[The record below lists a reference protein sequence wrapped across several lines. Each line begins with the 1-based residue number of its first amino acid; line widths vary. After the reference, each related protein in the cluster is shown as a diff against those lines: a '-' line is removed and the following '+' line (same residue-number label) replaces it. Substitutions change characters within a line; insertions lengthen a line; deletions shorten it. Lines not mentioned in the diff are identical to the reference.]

1 MSQTPTLAPGIGINV
16 ATLLETRLLV
26 QASSGGGKSW
36 ALRRLLEQTANHV
49 QHLIIDPEGEFA
61 TLREKFDYIVAAPH
75 DGDALAHPRTAALLA
90 RRLLETGVSAVL
102 DIYDLKAHERQT
114 FVRLFCEAMVNAPRS
129 LWRPALLVI
138 DEAHVFCLDE
148 ETEILTPVGWRKH
161 HEIDAGHEA
170 ITFDPAAGSYGQ
182 EKIRRVIR
190 KQHAGPMVRLRSDG
204 IDCVVTPE
212 HRVVLRRE
220 QRAKNRR
227 RLYDWSFCDA
237 NRVPCHSYI
246 PSGGAPF
253 GKGCGLSANQ
263 IRALGWIIT
272 DGSIDRTKRYLSIEQ
287 AVTTVKK
294 GERITERMDAVLSE
308 VGCVGR
314 YVTPSK
320 VAKDGIRRAE
330 SITYYL
336 GVELS
341 TELLEWLG
349 ADIHR
354 VPRAILESGS
364 KEELEA
370 LYEGL
375 LEGDGTAVNG
385 GWKVFYPGHNEGLA
399 DDFQELA
406 TRLSIS
412 TTKKF
417 NTSTGQWN
425 VLISKRRHHYVRKPE
440 TAHYDGLVWCIT
452 VPSGAFVAR
461 RRGKVFVTGNCPE
474 GSRSESAGAVIDVVT
489 RGRKHGFGTVLA
501 TQRLSKLHKDAAAE
515 MGNKLI
521 GRTGLDIDVKRAAD
535 ELGMSPRDA
544 MDALRKLQPGEFFA
558 FGPALAMAP
567 TRIAVGAV
575 STRHP
580 KAGERLLSP
589 PPAPSEKI
597 RAALRE
603 LADLPAAAEEEAKTV
618 DDLRREVSDL
628 KRRLAAAEKRPPV
641 DESALTSA
649 KVEID
654 NLRARLDSLNAAL
667 SSVKQTAASALAM
680 QTPRAAP
687 RMHAEQWSPEELE
700 RIAKRANGPITL
712 NRAPETKANVSEG
725 VTGAKKRILDALAQ
739 LEVFG
744 LTTPDRRT
752 VAAHA
757 GINPNGGYTSN
768 TIGALR
774 TAGLLE
780 YPTSGALALTD
791 AGRRVAT
798 YPEKPPT
805 LADLHAS
812 WLSIVSG
819 IQQRILKA
827 VIDAHPE
834 ALSRQALAATVG
846 ASEDGGYFTN
856 SIGALRTLG
865 AIDYPRKGW
874 VVATEAVFP
883 KCS

>member
-138 DEAHVFCLDE
+138 DEAHVFC
-148 ETEILTPVGWRKH
+148 
-161 HEIDAGHEA
+161 
-170 ITFDPAAGSYGQ
+170 
-182 EKIRRVIR
+182 
-190 KQHAGPMVRLRSDG
+190 
-204 IDCVVTPE
+204 
-212 HRVVLRRE
+212 
-220 QRAKNRR
+220 
-227 RLYDWSFCDA
+227 
-237 NRVPCHSYI
+237 
-246 PSGGAPF
+246 
-253 GKGCGLSANQ
+253 
-263 IRALGWIIT
+263 
-272 DGSIDRTKRYLSIEQ
+272 
-287 AVTTVKK
+287 
-294 GERITERMDAVLSE
+294 
-308 VGCVGR
+308 
-314 YVTPSK
+314 
-320 VAKDGIRRAE
+320 
-330 SITYYL
+330 
-336 GVELS
+336 
-341 TELLEWLG
+341 
-349 ADIHR
+349 
-354 VPRAILESGS
+354 
-364 KEELEA
+364 
-370 LYEGL
+370 
-375 LEGDGTAVNG
+375 
-385 GWKVFYPGHNEGLA
+385 
-399 DDFQELA
+399 
-406 TRLSIS
+406 
-412 TTKKF
+412 
-417 NTSTGQWN
+417 
-425 VLISKRRHHYVRKPE
+425 
-440 TAHYDGLVWCIT
+440 
-452 VPSGAFVAR
+452 
-461 RRGKVFVTGNCPE
+461 PE
-474 GSRSESAGAVIDVVT
+474 GGRSESGGAVIDVVT
-489 RGRKHGFGTVLA
+489 RGRKRGFGTVLA

-618 DDLRREVSDL
+618 DDLRREVADL
-628 KRRLAAAEKRPPV
+628 KRRLVAAEKRAPV
-641 DESALTSA
+641 DESALKESRSEVA
-649 KVEID
+649 
-654 NLRARLDSLNAAL
+654 NLRARIDSLHAAL
-667 SSVKQTAASALAM
+667 SSVQQTAASALAM
-680 QTPRAAP
+680 PTPKAAP
-687 RMHAEQWSPEELE
+687 RVYAEQWSPEELE
-700 RIAKRANGPITL
+700 KIAKRADGPVIL
-712 NRAPETKANVSEG
+712 NRAPEAKAITGEG

-757 GINPNGGYTSN
+757 SMSPGGGHTNN
-768 TIGALR
+768 TISALR
-774 TAGLLE
+774 TAGLID
-780 YPTSGALALTD
+780 YPSNGTLALTD
-791 AGRRVAT
+791 AGRSAAT
-798 YPEKPPT
+798 YPASPPT
-805 LADLHAS
+805 LMDLHAS
-812 WLSIVSG
+812 WLALVSG
-819 IQQRILKA
+819 IQRRILQV
-827 VIDAHPE
+827 VIDLHPDGITRE
-834 ALSRQALAATVG
+834 ELASRIGAA
-846 ASEDGGYFTN
+846 EGGHFNN
-856 SIGALRTLG
+856 SISALRTLG

-883 KCS
+883 K